1 MGCDVT
7 RDFLAG
13 WRNAARRL
21 PGLVPAVRLIRRF
34 ADQQMRALYRLPPA
48 QARLLL
54 QTSPFTLPDRYPA
67 MFGFVRLELAET
79 PAPRL
84 LSYGCSTGEEAF
96 ALRDYFPD
104 AEITAI
110 DINAHSIAKAR
121 ARLQQ
126 RPDSRMHFNQAASPD
141 DCPTDSFDAI
151 FCMAVMRHGALGA
164 GLPDRCDH
172 LIDFAKVEALAADL
186 SRCLK
191 PGGYLAIWH
200 ANFRFSDM
208 AASADFRTALRLP
221 WCDQANHPLY
231 GRDNRRIDHAP
242 YTDAVFRKQGGQA
255 TTARPRRTRSSA
267 NSSTSRLQ
275 VSASTS

>member
-1 MGCDVT
+1 MT
-7 RDFLAG
+7 REFLAG
-13 WRNAARRL
+13 RRNAAKRL
-21 PGLVPAVRLIRRF
+21 PGLVPVVRLIRRF
-34 ADQQMRALYRLPPA
+34 TDQQMRALHRLPPA
-48 QARLLL
+48 EARLLL

-67 MFGFVRLELAET
+67 MFGFVRHKLAET

-126 RPDSRMHFNQAASPD
+126 RPDSRMHFSQAASPD
-141 DCPTDSFDAI
+141 ACPTDLFDAI

-164 GLPDRCDH
+164 ELPDRCDH
-172 LIDFAKVEALAADL
+172 LIDFAAVEALAADL

-221 WCDQANHPLY
+221 WCEEANHPLY
-231 GRDNRRIDHAP
+231 GADNRRIPDAV
-242 YTDAVFRKQGGQA
+242 YTDAVFRKVDNQA
-255 TTARPRRTRSSA
+255 GIANPRRTRSFA
-267 NSSTSRLQ
+267 NSRTSRRQ